1 MKAFF
6 IKTIYPNKYYLFI
19 FLVITGSL
27 FIFFVSLCYD
37 FATMHYMLVGK
48 KHLYLLRAID
58 AFVCFF
64 FKTWWKFH
72 LMVIIPVSGL
82 LVHYL
87 IPISVDEFIFRLY
100 TPKNKF
106 LAKIYVYFVYWV
118 LLSILYGLIYSF
130 WYWVYITYFN

>member
-1 MKAFF
+1 MKSFF
-6 IKTIYPNKYYLFI
+6 IKYIYPDKYYLFI
-19 FLVITGSL
+19 FLV
-27 FIFFVSLCYD
+27 FFFAIFFFFCSLCYD

-64 FKTWWKFH
+64 FKTWWKFYV
-72 LMVIIPVSGL
+72 MVIIPVSGIL
-82 LVHYL
+82 IHFI
-87 IPISVDEFIFRLY
+87 IPISFEEFIFSLY

-106 LAKIYVYFVYWV
+106 LAKIYGYFVYFV
-118 LLSILYGLIYSF
+118 LLSILYGLLYAF